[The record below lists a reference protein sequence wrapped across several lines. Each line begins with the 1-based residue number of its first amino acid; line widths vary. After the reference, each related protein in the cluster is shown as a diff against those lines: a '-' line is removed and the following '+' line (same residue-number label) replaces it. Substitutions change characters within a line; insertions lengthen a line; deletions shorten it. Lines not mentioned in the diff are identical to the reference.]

1 MNDQRVSS
9 AINKLKGVFRDV
21 SRIIGDASHLI
32 RSQIGQNLRPHPSS
46 FIQNDGTS
54 SHALLLSGTIPMT
67 YRGSQYN
74 VPIDLYITPKYP
86 LLPPVVYVRP
96 VNTMIIKEGHQ
107 HVGSDGMV
115 YMPYFSQWNQ
125 YCNLVDACTH
135 MSRIFSNEPPVF
147 SKPPDWRPSG
157 GQVIKPPAAHETT
170 PPPPRY
176 EDIRVQVASSNDN
189 GHAISEKEQLERL
202 AREAEEANAVAAVAR
217 AAEAKEEQ
225 ERKLASEARERLQ
238 QKSFELL
245 NLHREAIDHKVGNLL
260 TDQVLMDKSSLY
272 VKNQITY
279 LQDRKKELE
288 SCHKEIDEITE
299 RISSYIKAA
308 EEEKS
313 NQNDIC
319 VNELALPKDIH
330 SAQMLILSSENAAI
344 KDTLFFLDK
353 ALADRKLS
361 LDTHLR
367 AVRKLAKR
375 QFLIKAHLLKIGQV
389 KAAESFRRKN
399 F

>member
-21 SRIIGDASHLI
+21 TRIIGDSSSLI

-46 FIQNDGTS
+46 FIQNDGTTC
-54 SHALLLSGTIPMT
+54 HALLLSGTIPMT

-74 VPIDLYITPKYP
+74 IPIDLYITPKYP

-96 VNTMIIKEGHQ
+96 ISTMMIKEGHQ

-147 SKPPDWRPSG
+147 SKPPGWKPSG
-157 GQVIKPPAAHETT
+157 GRLTQLPAAHEAT

-176 EDIRVQVASSNDN
+176 EDIQAKVSSN
-189 GHAISEKEQLERL
+189 GHGQAISEKEKLERL
-202 AREAEEANAVAAVAR
+202 AREADEANAVAAVAR

-225 ERKLASEARERLQ
+225 ERKLTLEAKDRLQ
-238 QKSFELL
+238 QKSLQLL
-245 NLHREAIDHKVGNLL
+245 NLHREAIEQAVGNLL
-260 TDQVLMDKSSLY
+260 TDQVLMDKSSSY
-272 VKNQITY
+272 VQNQIKY
-279 LQDRKKELE
+279 LQDQKSELE
-288 SCHKEIDEITE
+288 NCHKEIDEVSE
-299 RISSYIKAA
+299 KISSYISAA

-313 NQNDIC
+313 NENDIC
-319 VNELALPKDIH
+319 VDELALPKDIH

-344 KDTLFFLDK
+344 KDALFFLDK

-367 AVRKLAKR
+367 SVRKLAKR

-389 KAAESFRRKN
+389 KAAESFRNKN